1 MERARSAPGRAA
13 ECCGVGAGA
22 WGAAAVPVPVPAPRG
37 LFGLLPA
44 RWLAGLHSSGGAG
57 RHTAGASLA
66 VLRGRGSLS
75 VFLLLLLHLLD
86 DFPDLA
92 LCSLGREREA
102 GVRMRFG
109 GGMGTAAQP
118 RASEMSTRS
127 PEQLEGTLRSLLGR
141 AGAPTPEPLPAR
153 GSQ

>member
-13 ECCGVGAGA
+13 ECCGVVAGA

-44 RWLAGLHSSGGAG
+44 RWVAGLHSSGGAG

-92 LCSLGREREA
+92 LCSLA
-102 GVRMRFG
+102 GK
-109 GGMGTAAQP
+109 
-118 RASEMSTRS
+118 EMPDDFNDDLLVLIWGLVSWHDDFCTR
-127 PEQLEGTLRSLLGR
+127 
-141 AGAPTPEPLPAR
+141 
-153 GSQ
+153 